1 MRKRE
6 LLKRNPFPIPI
17 EFSAI
22 DISARGCYDDAVQNE
37 CVPPQ
42 MDLEEVLE
50 GPSFYANPY
59 AAFARL
65 RREAPVYWHR
75 ASRIWLI
82 TRYDDVETVF
92 RSPQLFS
99 SYGFQNAYFDNL
111 RPELRA
117 AAPTLEL
124 RGRTPTLITSDPPA
138 HTRVRRLL
146 QVAFVPK
153 TIENLRPRVQ
163 AVVQDLL
170 DAVYNDDL
178 IDFVSALA
186 YPLPAMMIADI
197 MGVPRTDRD
206 LFKQVARDVV
216 LFMARNNPNAEL
228 TVEFARAS
236 DQSLARFRDYLRLLI
251 ADRRREPRDDVVSTL
266 VQADFDG
273 DRLGEEELLA
283 NLVLFLIAGH
293 ETTTNLIANG
303 IFLFARHPEQVQL
316 LQDRREALTPAID
329 EILRY
334 ESPVQRLRRVV
345 SENVEL
351 GGAVL
356 RKGQPAEVV
365 VGSANRDESKWQEP
379 DVFDIMRTPFP
390 HLAFGKGIH
399 FCIGAALA
407 RLEGTIALNEVL
419 NRFPGLELPLG
430 WEPTWATTTNLR
442 TLKSL
447 PIKVSRKAQL

>member
-1 MRKRE
+1 MR
-6 LLKRNPFPIPI
+6 
-17 EFSAI
+17 S
-22 DISARGCYDDAVQNE
+22 SVQNE
-37 CVPPQ
+37 GAGPAL
-42 MDLEEVLE
+42 DFEELLD
-50 GPSFYANPY
+50 GPGFYANPY

-65 RREAPVYWHR
+65 RKDAPVYWHR

-82 TRYDDVETVF
+82 TRYDDVETAF

-111 RPELRA
+111 RPDLRA

-153 TIENLRPRVQ
+153 AIENLRPRVQ
-163 AVVQDLL
+163 AVVHDLL
-170 DAVYNDDL
+170 NAVHHNDV

-197 MGVPRTDRD
+197 MGVPRGDRD

-236 DQSLARFRDYLRLLI
+236 DQSLARFRDYLRKLI
-251 ADRRREPRDDVVSTL
+251 ADRRREPRGDVVSAL

-303 IFLFARHPEQVQL
+303 IFLLASHPEQL
-316 LQDRREALTPAID
+316 RSLQDRRELLLDAIE

-334 ESPVQRLRRVV
+334 EAPVQRLRRVV
-345 SENVEL
+345 AEDIEL
-351 GGAVL
+351 GGTVL
-356 RKGQPAEVV
+356 RKGQPAELV
-365 VGSANRDESKWQEP
+365 VGSANRDETKWEDP
-379 DVFDIMRTPFP
+379 DVFDIMRKPFP
-390 HLAFGKGIH
+390 NLAFGKGIH

-407 RLEGTIALNEVL
+407 RLEGTIALGEVL
-419 NRFPGLELPLG
+419 DRFAALELPAG
-430 WEPTWATTTNLR
+430 WQPTWATTTNLR

-447 PIKVSRKAQL
+447 PVRTHVRPLGSN